1 MNRFSHSYRLYSGV
15 RCNLSDFKHHVL
27 LRGRREAKREM
38 MQMTGLIAEC
48 QTGRLIPRNF
58 MSRVWCNG
66 VRPAGVRA
74 ERERGRERELE
85 LENFNTKG

>member
-1 MNRFSHSYRLYSGV
+1 MNRFSHSYRLYSRV

-38 MQMTGLIAEC
+38 VQMTGLIADS

-58 MSRVWCNG
+58 MSRVWCNV

-74 ERERGRERELE
+74 EREREGGRERE
-85 LENFNTKG
+85 NSKT